1 MTSESNEK
9 YLTLKEI
16 SCLAATPYATIK
28 RDIEAGV
35 LPAYKVGRKYFIA
48 QDDAESYCQKQ
59 QTLRSIDGYT
69 IREIMQI
76 IPLSY
81 AFTIELIRKGKLPAV
96 KVGRQYIIPKTDF
109 EHFLQKMK
117 L

>member
-1 MTSESNEK
+1 MALKSNEK

-16 SCLAATPYATIK
+16 SQLATTPYATIK

-48 QDDAESYCQKQ
+48 TTDAEDYCRRQHN
-59 QTLRSIDGYT
+59 LRSIDGYT
-69 IREIMQI
+69 IREIMEI

-96 KVGRQYIIPKTDF
+96 KVGRQYIVSKTDF
-109 EHFLQKMK
+109 KNFLQEMK